1 MSTMKIAVRR
11 VGSMLTPVGKVAG
24 EHIEK
29 MNPNVSYMAE
39 IKRPRNL
46 PFHALYWGM
55 CARLADAL
63 NDGPDGKEGEVND
76 ANTVDYTLRVAT
88 GYFEL
93 IELSAKTKARI
104 SLPSNKEPVL
114 VKLRSISFAKM
125 DQEAFRTFVEACMSH
140 VREVLAPWLDDELA
154 TAKVW
159 EPIREILKGK

>member
-1 MSTMKIAVRR
+1 MSTMKIAVKRIGGTL
-11 VGSMLTPVGKVAG
+11 VPANKVAG

-29 MNPNVSYMAE
+29 MNPNVAYMAE

-46 PFHALYWGM
+46 KFHALYWGM

-63 NDGPDGKEGEVND
+63 NDGPDGSEREIND

-93 IELSAKTKARI
+93 IELSEKTKARI

-125 DQEAFRTFVEACMSH
+125 DQDAFRTFVESCMDH
-140 VREVLAPWLDDELA
+140 VREVLAPWLEDDLA
-154 TAKVW
+154 TAEVW
-159 EPIREILKGK
+159 EPIRSILKG

>member
-11 VGSMLTPVGKVAG
+11 VGSMLAPVGKVAG

-29 MNPNVSYMAE
+29 MNPKVSYMAE
-39 IKRPRNL
+39 IKRPRNIK
-46 PFHALYWGM
+46 FHALYWGM

-63 NDGPDGKEGEVND
+63 NDGPDGNDREIND

-93 IELSAKTKARI
+93 AELSEKTKARI

-125 DQEAFRTFVEACMSH
+125 DQDAFRTFVEACMDH
-140 VREVLAPWLDDELA
+140 VREVLAPWLEDELNNSE
-154 TAKVW
+154 VW
-159 EPIREILKGK
+159 KPIREILKGK